1 MWSCLIENPS
11 FLEEKFSV
19 DGKERRVGGKKM
31 GSRVRGNDI
40 LWRSGNDRGDMND
53 IKGK

>member
-1 MWSCLIENPS
+1 LTKDWGNPA

-19 DGKERRVGGKKM
+19 FRKRKTGRREKGWIP
-31 GSRVRGNDI
+31 RAREDI
-40 LWRSGNDRGDMND
+40 LWRNGNDRGDMND